1 MNVYTKRHGNQSWS
15 CQDIFTEHLECKP
28 HCGATGNAQDI
39 NKVKRI
45 QPLGIMNVCK
55 IFCANESIKIWR
67 YFTESEDVLV
77 VLDDI
82 QGIAKVIRIHILVTM
97 NACVKSSWQY
107 IQELQILQIWVW
119 IEVAHWRNSISNAT
133 ALAKCKWT
141 PVPNMWSARYYT
153 PYVILEHLIPKSL
166 PLLSCFH
173 SSERGFPQ
181 WDLLPFS
188 HKSLSEVQQCWEVR
202 PGSLSAF

>member
-1 MNVYTKRHGNQSWS
+1 MTVYTKRHGNQSWS

-55 IFCANESIKIWR
+55 FFCANESIKIWR
-67 YFTESEDVLV
+67 YFTESEDMLV

-82 QGIAKVIRIHILVTM
+82 QGIAKVIRIHILGTM

-107 IQELQILQIWVW
+107 IQELQIFESGSKWPTDGTAFPTLRHLQNV
-119 IEVAHWRNSISNAT
+119 S
-133 ALAKCKWT
+133 
-141 PVPNMWSARYYT
+141 
-153 PYVILEHLIPKSL
+153 EHLYQTCGQPHITPRMSFLNIWSPNPYHYWAASTL
-166 PLLSCFH
+166 PRGAFH
-173 SSERGFPQ
+173 NGIC
-181 WDLLPFS
+181 S
-188 HKSLSEVQQCWEVR
+188 HSATRALVR
-202 PGSLSAF
+202 CSNVEK